1 LIDREVYYKDII
13 SRFEDEDKLVAFLNT
28 PEILTKFSD
37 EDREYLVTTW
47 LADNG
52 WLEVKE

>member
-1 LIDREVYYKDII
+1 MIDREVYYKDII

-28 PEILTKFSD
+28 PEILAKFSD
-37 EDREYLVTTW
+37 EDREYLITTW
-47 LADNG
+47 LTDSG